1 MVDSLGLMRFGF
13 FNCLTIIIEYHQFN
27 LFDIHYTTPNK
38 HLNLHYKLI
47 VGKVYV
53 LGDEGIDSIPP
64 TVGLKSPPRKRAK
77 GKRHNPNKENLEDPY

>member
-1 MVDSLGLMRFGF
+1 
-13 FNCLTIIIEYHQFN
+13 
-27 LFDIHYTTPNK
+27 
-38 HLNLHYKLI
+38 